1 MLSGPFALA
10 LAAGMAATV
19 NPCGFAMLPAYL
31 AMFLGEEDQPGSA
44 GVGRAFAVSATL
56 TAGFV
61 AVFGLFGLA
70 IAPLAV
76 SIERYLPWATIVI
89 GVVLVAM
96 GVALVMGRQ
105 ITLHTPKLAKGG
117 TDGGLRSMFLFG
129 VSYAVASLSCTIGPF
144 LAVTSTTL
152 RSQNALSGI
161 AMFVVYAL
169 GMGLVVTG
177 LTVGVA
183 LAKVGLVT
191 RLRRAMPYVNRASG
205 VLLLVAGVY
214 VAWYGWFEVRTLN
227 GGDGRDPVID
237 RAITFQSW
245 LQNRVVPDRPVVA
258 AVWIAAILVAIG
270 VVVTLQRRRGGARK
284 DSETTL
290 TTTAGAGA
298 PDGVAA
304 APEVCRRAHRRPTPT
319 GLPDGDN
326 SPM

>member
-1 MLSGPFALA
+1 MISGPFALA

-31 AMFLGEEDQPGSA
+31 AMFLGEEEQPGSA
-44 GVGRAFAVSATL
+44 GLGRAFAVSATL

-89 GVVLVAM
+89 GIGLVGM
-96 GVALVMGRQ
+96 GIALLMGRQ
-105 ITLHTPKLAKGG
+105 LTLHTPKLSKGG

-152 RSQNALSGI
+152 RSQNTLSGI

-183 LAKVGLVT
+183 LAKAGLVT
-191 RLRRAMPYVNRASG
+191 RLRKALPYVNRASG
-205 VLLLVAGVY
+205 ALLLVAGAY

-227 GGDGRDPVID
+227 GGDASDPIID

-245 LQNRVVPDRPVVA
+245 LQNRVVPDRPAVA
-258 AVWIAAILVAIG
+258 AVWALVLLLAVAAVTVARRF
-270 VVVTLQRRRGGARK
+270 VRRRQAHSESSGGRA
-284 DSETTL
+284 DSATVEPVT
-290 TTTAGAGA
+290 
-298 PDGVAA
+298 
-304 APEVCRRAHRRPTPT
+304 PTPA
-319 GLPDGDN
+319 PR
-326 SPM
+326 S

>member
-1 MLSGPFALA
+1 
-10 LAAGMAATV
+10 MAATV

-89 GVVLVAM
+89 GIALVGM
-96 GVALVMGRQ
+96 GIALVMGRQ
-105 ITLHTPKLAKGG
+105 LTLHTPKLAKGG
-117 TDGGLRSMFLFG
+117 TDGGPRSMFLFG

-183 LAKVGLVT
+183 LAKAGLVT

-205 VLLLVAGVY
+205 VLLLVAGAY

-227 GGDGRDPVID
+227 GGDGRDPIID
-237 RAITFQSW
+237 HAITFQSW

-258 AVWIAAILVAIG
+258 AVWIVVVLGVIGAVLAVRRRRVGARTSSETALAVDSGAGTDDG
-270 VVVTLQRRRGGARK
+270 VV
-284 DSETTL
+284 
-290 TTTAGAGA
+290 
-298 PDGVAA
+298 A
-304 APEVCRRAHRRPTPT
+304 APEAGR
-319 GLPDGDN
+319 
-326 SPM
+326 

>member
-1 MLSGPFALA
+1 
-10 LAAGMAATV
+10 MAATV

-31 AMFLGEEDQPGSA
+31 AMFLGEEDEPGSA

-89 GVVLVAM
+89 GVVLVGM
-96 GVALVMGRQ
+96 GGALVMGRQ
-105 ITLHTPKLAKGG
+105 ITLHTPKLSKGG

-152 RSQNALSGI
+152 RSQNAVSGI

-183 LAKVGLVT
+183 LAKAGLVT
-191 RLRRAMPYVNRASG
+191 RVRRAMPYVNRASG
-205 VLLLVAGVY
+205 VLLLVAGAY

-227 GGDGRDPVID
+227 GGDGRDPIID

-258 AVWIAAILVAIG
+258 AVWIVVVLGVIGAVLAVRRRRDGARTGSETALAVDTGAGTDDG
-270 VVVTLQRRRGGARK
+270 VV
-284 DSETTL
+284 
-290 TTTAGAGA
+290 
-298 PDGVAA
+298 A
-304 APEVCRRAHRRPTPT
+304 APEAGR
-319 GLPDGDN
+319 
-326 SPM
+326 

>member
-31 AMFLGEEDQPGSA
+31 AKFVGENDEPGSA
-44 GVGRAFAVSATL
+44 SVRRAFSVSATL

-61 AVFGLFGLA
+61 TVFGLFGLA

-89 GVVLVAM
+89 GI
-96 GVALVMGRQ
+96 ALVVMGIALVSGRE
-105 ITLHTPKLAKGG
+105 LSLRTPKLGKGG

-152 RSQNALSGI
+152 RSQNTASGI

-183 LAKVGLVT
+183 LAKAGLVT
-191 RLRRAMPYVNRASG
+191 RLRSAMPYVNRASG
-205 VLLLVAGVY
+205 ALLLVAGAY

-227 GGDGRDPVID
+227 GGDGRDPIID
-237 RAITFQSW
+237 QAITFQSW
-245 LQNRVVPDRPVVA
+245 LQNRVVPDNPVGA
-258 AVWIAAILVAIG
+258 AVWIAAVLGVVG
-270 VVVTLQRRRGGARK
+270 VVVAVRRHRDLARVRK
-284 DSETTL
+284 RSL
-290 TTTAGAGA
+290 
-298 PDGVAA
+298 
-304 APEVCRRAHRRPTPT
+304 
-319 GLPDGDN
+319 
-326 SPM
+326 

>member
-1 MLSGPFALA
+1 MLAGPFALA
-10 LAAGMAATV
+10 LAAGMAASV

-31 AMFLGEEDQPGSA
+31 AMFLGEQDRHGPA

-76 SIERYLPWATIVI
+76 SIERYLPWATMVI
-89 GVVLVAM
+89 GVVLVLM
-96 GVALVMGRQ
+96 GIALMAGRQ
-105 ITLHTPKLAKGG
+105 LSLHTPKLAKGG
-117 TDGGLRSMFLFG
+117 NDGGMRSMFLFG

-144 LAVTSTTL
+144 LAVTSTTF

-191 RLRRAMPYVNRASG
+191 RLRSAMPYVNRASG
-205 VLLLVAGVY
+205 LLLLIAGAY
-214 VAWYGWFEVRTLN
+214 VAWYGWFEIRTLN
-227 GGDGRDPVID
+227 GGNGSDPIID
-237 RAITFQSW
+237 SAITFQSW
-245 LQNRVVPDRPVVA
+245 LQNRVVPDRPVLA
-258 AVWIAAILVAIG
+258 AVWISAILGVIGTVLAI
-270 VVVTLQRRRGGARK
+270 RRRQGETPVTSGSLVGA
-284 DSETTL
+284 SI
-290 TTTAGAGA
+290 
-298 PDGVAA
+298 VAHTPEGIDK
-304 APEVCRRAHRRPTPT
+304 APET
-319 GLPDGDN
+319 GG
-326 SPM
+326 

>member
-1 MLSGPFALA
+1 VLSGPFALA

-31 AMFLGEEDQPGSA
+31 AMFLGEEEQPGSA
-44 GVGRAFAVSATL
+44 TVGRALAVSATL

-89 GVVLVAM
+89 GIGLVGM
-96 GVALVMGRQ
+96 GVALLMGRQ
-105 ITLHTPKLAKGG
+105 LTLHTPKMAKGG

-152 RSQNALSGI
+152 RSQNTLSGI

-169 GMGLVVTG
+169 GMGLVVTA
-177 LTVGVA
+177 LTVAVA
-183 LAKVGLVT
+183 LAKAGLVT
-191 RLRRAMPYVNRASG
+191 RLRRALPYVNRVSG
-205 VLLLVAGVY
+205 ALLLLAGAY

-227 GGDGRDPVID
+227 GGDGSDPIID

-245 LQNRVVPDRPVVA
+245 LQNRIVPDQPVIA
-258 AVWIAAILVAIG
+258 AVWIAAAIGAIALVAA
-270 VVVTLQRRRGGARK
+270 VRRRRTRLQRIDDPATTPEARSAAEGVGA
-284 DSETTL
+284 
-290 TTTAGAGA
+290 AGT
-298 PDGVAA
+298 
-304 APEVCRRAHRRPTPT
+304 EVGR
-319 GLPDGDN
+319 
-326 SPM
+326 

>member
-31 AMFLGEEDQPGSA
+31 AMFLGEEERPGSA
-44 GVGRAFAVSATL
+44 SVGRAFAVSATL

-89 GVVLVAM
+89 GIGLVGM
-96 GVALVMGRQ
+96 GIALLMGRQ
-105 ITLHTPKLAKGG
+105 LTLHTPKMAKGG

-152 RSQNALSGI
+152 RSQNTLSGV
-161 AMFVVYAL
+161 AMFVTYAL
-169 GMGLVVTG
+169 GMGLVVTA
-177 LTVGVA
+177 LTVAVA
-183 LAKVGLVT
+183 LAKAGLVT
-191 RLRRAMPYVNRASG
+191 RLRRALPYVNRISG
-205 VLLLVAGVY
+205 ALLLVAGAY

-227 GGDGRDPVID
+227 GGDGTDPIID

-245 LQNRVVPDRPVVA
+245 LQNRVVPDRPAVA
-258 AVWIAAILVAIG
+258 AVGVAAVLLVIG
-270 VVVTLQRRRGGARK
+270 VVTVLRRRRTGVGAEPT
-284 DSETTL
+284 S
-290 TTTAGAGA
+290 AGEPGSDDAA
-298 PDGVAA
+298 PDDIASTAEAG
-304 APEVCRRAHRRPTPT
+304 R
-319 GLPDGDN
+319 
-326 SPM
+326 

>member
-31 AMFLGEEDQPGSA
+31 AMFLGEEEQPGSA
-44 GVGRAFAVSATL
+44 TVGRAFAVSATL

-89 GVVLVAM
+89 GIGLVGM
-96 GVALVMGRQ
+96 GVALLMGRQ
-105 ITLHTPKLAKGG
+105 LMVHTPKMAKGG

-169 GMGLVVTG
+169 GMGLVVTV
-177 LTVGVA
+177 LTVAVA
-183 LAKVGLVT
+183 LAKAGLVA
-191 RLRRAMPYVNRASG
+191 RLRRALPYVNRVSG
-205 VLLLVAGVY
+205 ALLVVAGAY

-227 GGDGRDPVID
+227 GGDGSDPVID

-245 LQNRVVPDRPVVA
+245 LQNRVVPDRPVTA
-258 AVWIAAILVAIG
+258 ALWLGG
-270 VVVTLQRRRGGARK
+270 VLMTVGSVLAVRRVVRSGPPAPPHGDHSA
-284 DSETTL
+284 DTTVDPAPP
-290 TTTAGAGA
+290 AGVPG
-298 PDGVAA
+298 P
-304 APEVCRRAHRRPTPT
+304 
-319 GLPDGDN
+319 
-326 SPM
+326 